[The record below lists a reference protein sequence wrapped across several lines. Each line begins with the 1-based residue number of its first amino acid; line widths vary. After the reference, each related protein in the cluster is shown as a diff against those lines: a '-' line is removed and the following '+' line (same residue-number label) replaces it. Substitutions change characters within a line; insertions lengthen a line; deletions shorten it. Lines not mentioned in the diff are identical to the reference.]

1 MKTYLKYHFTC
12 IPPKPLSEILIS
24 ELADLG
30 FESFVDLPDGF
41 EAYLPKGPEIDEQ
54 LQTIVH
60 TYAELGE
67 ISFVKSEIA
76 GQNWNALWEA
86 DYPEVRLDKR
96 CLVRAPFHPE
106 DGTVETEIVI
116 NPQMSFGTGHHAT
129 TYLML
134 DFLLGM
140 DMDGMQVLDMG
151 CGTGVLA
158 IAAMMR
164 GAREALAID
173 IEEVAVEN
181 TLDNAR
187 LNDVHITVEKGGA
200 SQIGAR
206 QFHLILANIN
216 KNILLADMS
225 TYTRALQKGG
235 TLLLSGFFSTDED
248 ELRNHARDCGLKFVG
263 KRNKDD
269 WAALCFS
276 TTLL

>member
-12 IPPKPLSEILIS
+12 SPLRPLSEILIS

-41 EAYLPKGPEIDEQ
+41 EAYLPKGPEMDKQ
-54 LQTIVH
+54 VQAMVNGYT
-60 TYAELGE
+60 ELGE
-67 ISFVKSEIA
+67 VSFAMSEIA

-86 DYPEVRLDKR
+86 DYPEVRLGTR
-96 CLVRAPFHPE
+96 CLVRAPFHTE
-106 DGTVETEIVI
+106 DGEVETEIVI

-140 DMDGMQVLDMG
+140 DMEAKQVLDMG

-164 GAREALAID
+164 GAKYALAID
-173 IEEVAVEN
+173 VEDVAVEN

-187 LNDVHITVEKGGA
+187 LNNVHITVEKGGA
-200 SQIGAR
+200 SQIGNR
-206 QFHLILANIN
+206 KFHLILANIN
-216 KNILLADMS
+216 KNVLRADMS
-225 TYTRALQKGG
+225 VYAKALHSGG
-235 TLLLSGFFSTDED
+235 TLLLSGFFKTDEE
-248 ELRNHARDCGLKFVG
+248 ELTTTALECGLKFVS

-269 WAALCFS
+269 WAALWFS
-276 TTLL
+276 TPSL

>member
-1 MKTYLKYHFTC
+1 MKTYLKYLFTC
-12 IPPKPLSEILIS
+12 SPAKPLSEILIS

-41 EAYLPKGPEIDEQ
+41 EAYLPKGPEIDAQ
-54 LQTIVH
+54 LQAIVH

-86 DYPEVRLDKR
+86 DYPEVRLNDR

-106 DGTVETEIVI
+106 DGGVETEVVI

-134 DFLLGM
+134 DFLLGL
-140 DMDGMQVLDMG
+140 DLDGMKVLDMG

-164 GAREALAID
+164 GAGHALAID
-173 IEEVAVEN
+173 IEDIAVEN
-181 TLDNAR
+181 TMENAG
-187 LNDVHITVEKGGA
+187 LNGVHITVEKGGA
-200 SQIGAR
+200 SQIGDR
-206 QFHLILANIN
+206 KFHLILANIN
-216 KNILLADMS
+216 KNVLRADMS
-225 TYTRALQKGG
+225 TYAKALHKEGM
-235 TLLLSGFFSTDED
+235 LLLSGFFTTDEE
-248 ELRNHARDCGLKFVG
+248 ELRAEALNCGLKFVE

-276 TTLL
+276 TIHL